1 MIALVKIYVM
11 KKRWLKKV
19 PFVIGIGLL
28 GVFAFSAIVMFLWNH
43 ILPGVIHVGSIT
55 IWQAA
60 GILLLCK
67 ILFSG
72 FKGRHG
78 HRWHGKK
85 QMFGQWQEM
94 TEDEKQLFRERAH
107 CCR

>member
-1 MIALVKIYVM
+1 M
-11 KKRWLKKV
+11 KKRWVKKI
-19 PFVIGIGLL
+19 PFVIAFGILGL
-28 GVFAFSAIVMFLWNH
+28 FAFSGAVMFLWNH
-43 ILPGVIHVGSIT
+43 ILPGVLHVGAIT

-72 FKGRHG
+72 FKGRHA
-78 HRWHGKK
+78 HRWQGKK
-85 QMFGQWQEM
+85 QMFGQWQNM
-94 TEDEKQLFRERAH
+94 TDEEKQLFRERAH